1 MKVSHVRYINMLCTI
16 VLFLIVLLC
25 FQIHSFLF
33 SLSPQNLVFVTT
45 SFIAWLIPDRPVS
58 LANQVRREAYLANEI
73 ILKTELHR
81 ARGESSKLTE
91 GELRAIHK
99 MERAMSVPEN
109 LDVIDS
115 GSPPIVD
122 VEQPRLRKLN
132 EYSAEC
138 KL

>member
-1 MKVSHVRYINMLCTI
+1 MLCTI